1 MQKDFIMEKIVN
13 ILFALLRFELSG
25 QELSK
30 DIKNSVS
37 AEIFPSL
44 FQFAKKHDLA
54 HLVGDA
60 LERNDLLPDGTE
72 AKKRFL
78 QERNMAIFRHEQ
90 KRYEYGQIC
99 ATLEKAQIPFIPLK
113 GAVIQDFYPQ
123 AWMRTSCD
131 IDILVEENNLNAAI
145 DVLKKELEYT
155 CDFIG
160 GHDAQI
166 FAPNGVHLELHYT
179 LLDGDLTPE
188 RKEFFEKVWEYDAE
202 SEHFQRRMS
211 KEHFYGYFLLHTAKH
226 VKEGGCGVRPF
237 LDVWLML
244 NKEEFRG
251 ERVEKTLKA
260 MGLFAFAKAVESL
273 SDVWFSGTPATEL
286 DQEFADYVLS
296 GGVYGTMQNRV
307 IVQTNRKKGKF
318 RFILSRIFLPY
329 SELKIKYPRLKKYP
343 VLFPFYQV
351 KRWFNLLNKD
361 RREQSVREWKATM
374 NGDEEK
380 TERVANLLQNLE
392 L

>member
-1 MQKDFIMEKIVN
+1 MEKIVN

-25 QELSK
+25 EELSN

-60 LERNDLLPDGTE
+60 LERNDLLADGTE
-72 AKKRFL
+72 DKKRFL
-78 QERNMAIFRHEQ
+78 QERNMAIFRYEQ

-99 ATLEKAQIPFIPLK
+99 ATLEKAKIPFIPLK

-145 DVLKKELEYT
+145 DVLKKELDYS

-179 LLDGDLTPE
+179 LLDGETTPQQ
-188 RKEFFEKVWEYDAE
+188 KTAFEKVWQYDE
-202 SEHFQRRMS
+202 TNERFQRSMS
-211 KEHFYGYFLLHTAKH
+211 NEHFYGYFLLHTAKH
-226 VKEGGCGVRPF
+226 VKAGGCGVRPF
-237 LDVWLML
+237 LDVWLMQR
-244 NKEEFRG
+244 RG
-251 ERVEKTLKA
+251 EFTGEQVQAFLTET
-260 MGLFAFAKAVESL
+260 GLLAFAKAVKSL
-273 SDVWFSGTPATEL
+273 SNVWFSGTPATEF
-286 DQEFADYVLS
+286 DQELADYVLS

-307 IVQTNRKKGKF
+307 VVQTNRKKGKF

-329 SELKIKYPRLKKYP
+329 SELKIKYPRLKKCP

-351 KRWFNLLNKD
+351 KRWFNLLKKD
-361 RREQSVREWKATM
+361 RREQSVREWKATI
-374 NGDEEK
+374 NGDEETQRRIAK
-380 TERVANLLQNLE
+380 LLDNLDLQKQ
-392 L
+392 